1 MTFQL
6 KKKKCGLKPNGR
18 TEPMA
23 LSQWWNPAIP
33 AAFGGCKGHP
43 YQLALIYNCYK
54 RTPGC
59 DSQLQTED
67 SAPLSRYSGQ
77 CSTHRQPHALG
88 ELLSQAPGKTQRGEE
103 SPVRKT
109 GGVRTGP
116 TRRTQR
122 REEERAPL
130 LQVAFS
136 RLPHFGA
143 GAGCFLPPCSSPAH
157 LWFFL
162 VGKG

>member
-1 MTFQL
+1 
-6 KKKKCGLKPNGR
+6 
-18 TEPMA
+18 MA

-88 ELLSQAPGKTQRGEE
+88 ELLSQAPGRTQRGEE
-103 SPVRKT
+103 SPVRKM

-116 TRRTQR
+116 NK
-122 REEERAPL
+122 EDPEERAPL
-130 LQVAFS
+130 L
-136 RLPHFGA
+136 
-143 GAGCFLPPCSSPAH
+143 
-157 LWFFL
+157 
-162 VGKG
+162 